1 MTVTQV
7 VARLWLP
14 ILLVLHQ
21 AGTSQGENAW
31 NAIIA
36 GVTELGGPAFRDR
49 VAAPL
54 VQMSANA
61 YRHPDRACVYIPGW
75 IPSPKLAPVAP
86 AEGGVHALVYEV
98 SESHVSS
105 IPRVSTLCSLGWD

>member
-61 YRHPDRACVYIPGW
+61 YRHPDRACVYIP
-75 IPSPKLAPVAP
+75 PKLAPVAP